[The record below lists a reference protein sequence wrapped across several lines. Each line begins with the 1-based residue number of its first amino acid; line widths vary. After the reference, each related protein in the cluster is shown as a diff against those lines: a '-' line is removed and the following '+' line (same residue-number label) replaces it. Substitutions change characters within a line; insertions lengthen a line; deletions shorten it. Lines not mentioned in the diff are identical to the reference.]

1 MNINFIVALSVIILI
16 ILASTIWITFFL
28 NKKMNNICDEV
39 DNLSKEISSNLEVI
53 NNNVRDIN
61 NLLETYKKVID
72 EKNEELNKYKTGNE
86 ILKQKGLYISLIDM
100 LEFISRFI
108 SDSKNLDDKTK
119 NYINAIYD
127 KLDIILTNSGIEI
140 FEPELNQNLMEV
152 EGCTPSLET
161 TKTKDQNKVNLISE
175 IIKPGYRL
183 QINQNEFIILKN
195 SEVKVFELEN

>member
-28 NKKMNNICDEV
+28 NKKMNSICDEV
-39 DNLSKEISSNLEVI
+39 DNLSEEISSNLEVI

-108 SDSKNLDDKTK
+108 YDSKNLDDKTK
-119 NYINAIYD
+119 NYVNAIYD
-127 KLDIILTNSGIEI
+127 KLDIILTNSGIEM

-183 QINQNEFIILKN
+183 QINQNEFMILKN
-195 SEVKVFELEN
+195 SEVKVFGLV

>member
-1 MNINFIVALSVIILI
+1 M
-16 ILASTIWITFFL
+16 
-28 NKKMNNICDEV
+28 
-39 DNLSKEISSNLEVI
+39 
-53 NNNVRDIN
+53 
-61 NLLETYKKVID
+61 LETYKKVID

-119 NYINAIYD
+119 NYVNAIYD
-127 KLDIILTNSGIEI
+127 KLDIILTNSGIEM

-152 EGCTPSLET
+152 EGCTPSIET

-175 IIKPGYRL
+175 IIKPGYDCR
-183 QINQNEFIILKN
+183 
-195 SEVKVFELEN
+195 

>member
-28 NKKMNNICDEV
+28 NKKMNSICDEV

-195 SEVKVFELEN
+195 SEVKVFGLV

>member
-28 NKKMNNICDEV
+28 NKKMNSICDEV
-39 DNLSKEISSNLEVI
+39 DNLSEKISSNLEVI

-119 NYINAIYD
+119 NYVNAIYD
-127 KLDIILTNSGIEI
+127 KLDIILTNSGIEM

-183 QINQNEFIILKN
+183 QINQNEFMILKN
-195 SEVKVFELEN
+195 SEVKVFGLV